1 MLRINRRKMIGL
13 LLLSVSAIVYVF
25 ALGSGQDSIFE
36 YTLLLACLTFALLLN
51 NDFELI
57 SPAVLFTAYFL
68 YSIALGPIGLMNMG
82 RFYSYGYTKIILG
95 GLLAFAIGNGICLIA
110 KKRPVHEKEDKP
122 KIRFSFSRIKTLYFL
137 LAVSWSAALYYF
149 IKNRSYLLGDV
160 ENGRVAAISGSG
172 ALLYTAQV
180 SILLVCMLFD
190 IYIETRKDLRPL
202 ISKFTMIFVTVV
214 SSATLIVS
222 GFRAPV
228 GTLFICM
235 IVMYAGKKK
244 MPMGRIVF
252 YGLLCIIGVSVLGA
266 IRTTMSGGVSSTLT
280 SFFTS
285 LYVGNININ
294 YMYNTFPGKVDFQYG
309 YTYLINFLML
319 LPGPDLDFTLWLKEQ
334 VGITFSGGGLTPTI
348 IGEFY
353 INFGEAFIFIGFFIL
368 GVFSVY
374 LNRYFKRHKESFLA
388 VFYVW
393 QFAHCVSGGIANV
406 SVTVLLYTIVYK
418 CLIMLPYRS
427 TKSFNRRR
435 LADGQY

>member
-25 ALGSGQDSIFE
+25 ALASGQDSIFE

-180 SILLVCMLFD
+180 SILLVNH
-190 IYIETRKDLRPL
+190 K
-202 ISKFTMIFVTVV
+202 ISYVC
-214 SSATLIVS
+214 IVLPYLVCLS
-222 GFRAPV
+222 
-228 GTLFICM
+228 
-235 IVMYAGKKK
+235 
-244 MPMGRIVF
+244 
-252 YGLLCIIGVSVLGA
+252 
-266 IRTTMSGGVSSTLT
+266 
-280 SFFTS
+280 
-285 LYVGNININ
+285 N
-294 YMYNTFPGKVDFQYG
+294 YK
-309 YTYLINFLML
+309 INFNNSYKN
-319 LPGPDLDFTLWLKEQ
+319 DD
-334 VGITFSGGGLTPTI
+334 
-348 IGEFY
+348 
-353 INFGEAFIFIGFFIL
+353 NIFIIIVLRKVIIIDKIGL
-368 GVFSVY
+368 
-374 LNRYFKRHKESFLA
+374 SF
-388 VFYVW
+388 
-393 QFAHCVSGGIANV
+393 
-406 SVTVLLYTIVYK
+406 
-418 CLIMLPYRS
+418 
-427 TKSFNRRR
+427 TKSII
-435 LADGQY
+435 L

>member
-1 MLRINRRKMIGL
+1 
-13 LLLSVSAIVYVF
+13 
-25 ALGSGQDSIFE
+25 
-36 YTLLLACLTFALLLN
+36 
-51 NDFELI
+51 
-57 SPAVLFTAYFL
+57 
-68 YSIALGPIGLMNMG
+68 
-82 RFYSYGYTKIILG
+82 
-95 GLLAFAIGNGICLIA
+95 
-110 KKRPVHEKEDKP
+110 
-122 KIRFSFSRIKTLYFL
+122 
-137 LAVSWSAALYYF
+137 
-149 IKNRSYLLGDV
+149 
-160 ENGRVAAISGSG
+160 
-172 ALLYTAQV
+172 
-180 SILLVCMLFD
+180 
-190 IYIETRKDLRPL
+190 
-202 ISKFTMIFVTVV
+202 MIFVTVV

-252 YGLLCIIGVSVLGA
+252 YGLLCIIGVSVLGE
-266 IRTTMSGGVSSTLT
+266 IRTTMSGGVSCTLT
-280 SFFTS
+280 SLFTS

-353 INFGEAFIFIGFFIL
+353 INFGEAFIFIGLFIL

>member
-25 ALGSGQDSIFE
+25 ALASGQDSIFE

-294 YMYNTFPGKVDFQYG
+294 YMYNTFPGKM
-309 YTYLINFLML
+309 TMAE
-319 LPGPDLDFTLWLKEQ
+319 KE
-334 VGITFSGGGLTPTI
+334 
-348 IGEFY
+348 
-353 INFGEAFIFIGFFIL
+353 
-368 GVFSVY
+368 
-374 LNRYFKRHKESFLA
+374 R
-388 VFYVW
+388 
-393 QFAHCVSGGIANV
+393 
-406 SVTVLLYTIVYK
+406 
-418 CLIMLPYRS
+418 
-427 TKSFNRRR
+427 
-435 LADGQY
+435 

>member
-1 MLRINRRKMIGL
+1 MIGL

-25 ALGSGQDSIFE
+25 ALASGQDSIFE

-68 YSIALGPIGLMNMG
+68 YSIALGPIVLMNMG

-353 INFGEAFIFIGFFIL
+353 INFGEAFIFIGLFIL

-388 VFYVW
+388 VFYVC